1 MASTAEIY
9 YLTVLEES
17 KNEVL
22 AGLVSSEDLL
32 LSLQKAAPVL
42 RLVAFGPLCIHP
54 GFFFFVCVNFFRR
67 DKALLQWP
75 RFNLIL
81 SLKV

>member
-42 RLVAFGPLCIHP
+42 RLVAIGPLCIHP
-54 GFFFFVCVNFFRR
+54 GFFFLCVC
-67 DKALLQWP
+67 
-75 RFNLIL
+75 
-81 SLKV
+81 